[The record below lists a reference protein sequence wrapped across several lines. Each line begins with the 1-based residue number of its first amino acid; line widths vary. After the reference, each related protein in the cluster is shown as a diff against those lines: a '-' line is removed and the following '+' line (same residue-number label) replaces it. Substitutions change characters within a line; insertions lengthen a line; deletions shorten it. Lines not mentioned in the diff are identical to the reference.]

1 VRTEFRLSTGTTAAL
16 DNQATSGAV
25 VLLVPGYTG
34 SKEDFM
40 PLLRPLAD
48 AGYRAVA
55 IDQRGQYESSWAT
68 QPSGYVIDTLASD
81 ICELSTEL
89 AESDAVVHLVGHS
102 FGGLVTRA
110 AVIAKPALFDSYT
123 IMGSGPGSLPGQRRT
138 ELEAMEPVLAQY
150 GMTVLWDQIAL
161 RSQADPKW
169 VASPPALKQFL
180 RTRFLRNDP
189 VGLQVMGNELR
200 SVADRT
206 EELAATGVPM
216 LVLHGVDDD
225 AWPPAVQREMAERL
239 DVSYRVIAD
248 AAHSPAV
255 ENPAGTMD
263 TLLDFWTALP
273 RRR

>member
-1 VRTEFRLSTGTTAAL
+1 
-16 DNQATSGAV
+16 V
-25 VLLVPGYTG
+25 VLFVPGYTG

-40 PLLRPLAD
+40 PLLRPLAN

-55 IDQRGQYESSWAT
+55 IDQRGQYESSWAG
-68 QPSGYVIDTLASD
+68 QPSGYLIDRLASD
-81 ICELSTEL
+81 ISELSAEL
-89 AESDAVVHLVGHS
+89 AESGAVVHLVGHS
-102 FGGLVTRA
+102 FGGLVSRA
-110 AVIAKPALFDSYT
+110 AVIAKPDLFHSYT

-138 ELEAMEPVLAQY
+138 ELDAMEPVLAQY

-161 RSQADPKW
+161 RSQSDPKW
-169 VASPPALKQFL
+169 VASPPTLKQFL

-189 VGLQVMGNELR
+189 SGLQVMGNELR

-225 AWPPAVQREMAERL
+225 AWPPSVQRDMAERL
-239 DVSYRVIAD
+239 DAPYRVIAE

-263 TLLDFWTALP
+263 ALLEFWKALP
-273 RRR
+273 HRP

>member
-1 VRTEFRLSTGTTAAL
+1 MRTEFRLSSGTTDAL
-16 DNQATSGAV
+16 VNRASSGAV
-25 VLLVPGYTG
+25 VLFVPGYTG

-40 PLLRPLAD
+40 PLLRPLAN

-55 IDQRGQYESSWAT
+55 IDQRGQYESSWAS
-68 QPSGYVIDTLASD
+68 QPSGYLIDTLASD
-81 ICELSTEL
+81 ISELSAEL

-102 FGGLVTRA
+102 FGGLVGRA
-110 AVIAKPALFDSYT
+110 AVIAKPDLFGSYT
-123 IMGSGPGSLPGQRRT
+123 MMGSGPGSLPGRRRA
-138 ELEAMEPVLAQY
+138 ELEAMEPVLAQH
-150 GMTVLWDQIAL
+150 GMTALWDQIAQ

-169 VASPPALKQFL
+169 VASPPALKRFL
-180 RTRFLRNDP
+180 QTRFLRNDP

-225 AWPPAVQREMAERL
+225 AWPPAVQRDMAERL
-239 DVSYRVIAD
+239 DAPYRVIAE

-255 ENPAGTMD
+255 ENPAGTID
-263 TLLDFWTALP
+263 ALLEFWRAQP
-273 RRR
+273 SRR